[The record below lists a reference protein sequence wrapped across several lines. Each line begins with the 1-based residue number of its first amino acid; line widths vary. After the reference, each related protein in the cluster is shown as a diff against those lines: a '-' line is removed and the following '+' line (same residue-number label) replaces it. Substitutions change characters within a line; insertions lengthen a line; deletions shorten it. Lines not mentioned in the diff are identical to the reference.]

1 MVVGDMLLR
10 NANKFPEKIAIV
22 SKELSMSYQVL
33 NQRVN
38 RLANALIKKGLK
50 KGDRIGVLVH
60 NCYQFVEI
68 YFAVAK
74 IGGIFC
80 PYNNHLRER
89 EVNDIINYSSPRFLF
104 LDADF
109 GDMIHS
115 MRDHL
120 DRLEY
125 DICLQKPRWS
135 SMEDYEGLLSKGEK
149 KEPSTRILDSDV
161 MSIFFT
167 AGTTGRP
174 KGAMH
179 THRHVVSNAITGVI
193 ELKVSYHE
201 RVLISF
207 PMYHVSCED
216 NMGRHFFI
224 PNTVFI
230 RREGQFDPKEVLEL
244 LSRERITMC
253 QFVPTMI
260 NALLQDQDIDRYDL
274 SHLRLILYA
283 GAPMPVGL
291 LKRALEKFRC
301 GFAQLYGQT
310 ESGPIITIL
319 HPEDHILE
327 GSGRQLARLASA
339 GKPVLNYEVRIIDE
353 QGRDVLTGEVGEII
367 GRSEAMMKRYW
378 RLPKE
383 SQKKLR
389 DGWLHTGD
397 LGKFDEDGYLYIVD
411 RKDDMII
418 SGGVN
423 IYPREVEE
431 VLYQHPSVVEA
442 SVTGVP
448 DDYWGEAV
456 KAVIVVKKGTT
467 VSEEE
472 ITKFCGEHLAG
483 YKKPKSVEFWNEL
496 PKSPQGK
503 ILKKEIRDHIL
514 KRKS

>member
-1 MVVGDMLLR
+1 MVVGEMLLR
-10 NANKFPEKIAIV
+10 NANKFPEKIAVV
-22 SKELSMSYQVL
+22 SKDLSISYQVL
-33 NQRVN
+33 NERVN

-60 NCYQFVEI
+60 NCYQFIEI
-68 YFAVAK
+68 YFAAAK
-74 IGGIFC
+74 TGGIFC
-80 PYNNHLRER
+80 PYNNHLKER
-89 EVNDIINYSSPRFLF
+89 ELNDIINYSRPRFLF

-109 GDMIHS
+109 GDIIYS
-115 MRDHL
+115 MK
-120 DRLEY
+120 DRLESLEHT
-125 DICLQKPRWS
+125 ICLQKPRWPF
-135 SMEDYEGLLSKGEK
+135 MEDYEGLLFEGDK
-149 KEPSTRILDSDV
+149 KEPGGRVLDHDI

-174 KGAMH
+174 KGGMH
-179 THRHVVSNAITGVI
+179 THRQVLSNAITGVI

-216 NMGRHFFI
+216 NMGRHFFM

-230 RREGQFDPKEVLEL
+230 RREGQFDSKEVLEL
-244 LSRERITMC
+244 LSMEKITMC

-260 NALLQDQDIDRYDL
+260 NALLQYRDIDKYDL

-283 GAPMPVGL
+283 GAPMPVEL
-291 LKRALEKFRC
+291 LKRALQKFKC
-301 GFAQLYGQT
+301 GFAQFYGQT

-319 HPEDHILE
+319 HPEDHVLE
-327 GSGRQLARLASA
+327 GSEKQLEKLASA
-339 GKPVLNYEVRIIDE
+339 GKPVVNYEVRIVDE
-353 QGRDVLTGEVGEII
+353 QGRDVPVGEVGEIL

-431 VLYQHPSVVEA
+431 VLYQHPSVLEA
-442 SVTGVP
+442 SVFGVP

-456 KAVIVVKKGTT
+456 KAVIVLKKGAA

-472 ITKFCGEHLAG
+472 ITKFCSEHLAG
-483 YKKPKSVEFWNEL
+483 YKKPKSVEFWGEL

-503 ILKKEIRDHIL
+503 ILKKAIREHIL
-514 KRKS
+514 KRAS

>member
-22 SKELSMSYQVL
+22 SKDLSMSYQVL
-33 NQRVN
+33 NERVN

-60 NCYQFVEI
+60 NCYQFIET
-68 YFAVAK
+68 YFAAAK
-74 IGGIFC
+74 TGGIFC
-80 PYNNHLRER
+80 PYNNHLKER
-89 EVNDIINYSSPRFLF
+89 ELNDIINYSSPRFLF

-109 GDMIHS
+109 GDIIHS
-115 MRDHL
+115 IKDHL
-120 DRLEY
+120 ESLEY
-125 DICLQKPRWS
+125 YICLQKPKWPS
-135 SMEDYEGLLSKGEK
+135 IEDYEGLLSKGDK
-149 KEPSTRILDSDV
+149 KEPGTRILDNDM

-193 ELKVSYHE
+193 ELKVSYNE
-201 RVLISF
+201 RALISF

-216 NMGRHFFI
+216 NIGRHFFMS
-224 PNTVFI
+224 NTVFI

-244 LSRERITMC
+244 LSTERITMC

-260 NALLQDQDIDRYDL
+260 NALLQYRDIDRYDL
-274 SHLRLILYA
+274 SSLRLILYA
-283 GAPMPVGL
+283 GAPMPVEL
-291 LKRALEKFRC
+291 LKRALQKFKC
-301 GFAQLYGQT
+301 GFAQFYGQT

-319 HPEDHILE
+319 HPEDHVLE
-327 GSGRQLARLASA
+327 GSERQLEKLASA
-339 GKPVLNYEVRIIDE
+339 GRPVVNYEVRIIDE
-353 QGRDVLTGEVGEII
+353 QGRDVLAGEVGEVI

-383 SQKKLR
+383 SEKKLK

-397 LGKFDEDGYLYIVD
+397 LGKFDEDGYVYIVD

-431 VLYQHPSVVEA
+431 VLYQHPSVLEA

-456 KAVIVVKKGTT
+456 KAVIVLKKGAAA
-467 VSEEE
+467 SEEE
-472 ITKFCGEHLAG
+472 IIKFCGEHLAG
-483 YKKPKSVEFWNEL
+483 YKKPKSVEFWKEL

-503 ILKKEIRDHIL
+503 ILKKAIREHIL